1 MSQTFEII
9 TPVDGSVYATR
20 AYHTLEQARAAAARC
35 RAAQRPWAKLPV
47 EERAAHLS
55 RFLEVFLSK
64 SEQHAAEL
72 TWQVGRPISQSPGE
86 LKGFEA
92 RARHM
97 MSRAAEAL
105 APLTP
110 APQEGFTRELRRVP
124 HGVVLNLP
132 AWNYPLLTA
141 VNAFV
146 PALMAGN
153 GVVIKHSNQSTLC
166 GERIA
171 EELAEA
177 GLPEGLFELLYLD
190 HPTTAELIAGAE
202 LDHVCFTGSVAG
214 GRAIQRAASD
224 RFIGVGLELGGCDA
238 AYVRADANLSHA
250 VENLVDGA
258 MFNSGQSCCGIQR
271 VYVAQELFDDFLE
284 GAVALTGQYK
294 LGDPTDPATNLGP
307 VVSAAAA
314 GRVREMVEGAR
325 RAGARLHLDPEHF
338 GADDGRSAYLAPQVI
353 SGVTHELEVMREECF
368 GPVMCVMPVRG
379 DEEATRLINDSRY
392 GLTAALWTQDEEAAA
407 RIAPELEVG
416 TVFMNRCDYLDP
428 ALGWAGV
435 KDSGR
440 GCTLSD
446 VGYEALTRPQ
456 SVHFRRLG

>member
-20 AYHTLEQARAAAARC
+20 DYHTLAQARAAAARC
-35 RAAQRPWAKLPV
+35 RAAQRDWAARPL
-47 EERAAHLS
+47 EERAALLT
-55 RFLEVFLSK
+55 RFLDVFLSK
-64 SEQHAAEL
+64 REQLAKEL
-72 TWQVGRPISQSPGE
+72 TWQVGRPIRYSPGE
-86 LKGFEA
+86 LSGFEA

-97 MSRAAEAL
+97 ISRAAEAL
-105 APLTP
+105 APPPPPPLD
-110 APQEGFTRELRRVP
+110 GFTRQLRRVP

-153 GVVIKHSNQSTLC
+153 GVVFKHSNQSTLC

-171 EELAEA
+171 EALAEA

-190 HPTTAELIAGAE
+190 HPTTADLIAGPE
-202 LDHVCFTGSVAG
+202 LDFVCFTGSVAG
-214 GRAIQRAASD
+214 GRALQRAASE
-224 RFIGVGLELGGCDA
+224 RFIGLGLELGGCDA
-238 AYVRADANLSHA
+238 AYVRADANLNHA
-250 VENLVDGA
+250 VENIVDGA

-271 VYVAQELFDDFLE
+271 VYVDEARFDDFLE
-284 GAVALTGQYK
+284 GAVALTGQYA
-294 LGDPTDPATNLGP
+294 LGDPTDPATTLGP

-314 GRVREMVEGAR
+314 ARVRATLEAAR
-325 RAGARLHLDPEHF
+325 AAGARLHLDPEHF
-338 GADDGRSAYLAPQVI
+338 GADDGRSAYLAPQVL
-353 SGVTHELEVMREECF
+353 SAVTHEMEVMREECF

-407 RIAPELEVG
+407 RLAPALEVG

-428 ALGWAGV
+428 ALGWVGV